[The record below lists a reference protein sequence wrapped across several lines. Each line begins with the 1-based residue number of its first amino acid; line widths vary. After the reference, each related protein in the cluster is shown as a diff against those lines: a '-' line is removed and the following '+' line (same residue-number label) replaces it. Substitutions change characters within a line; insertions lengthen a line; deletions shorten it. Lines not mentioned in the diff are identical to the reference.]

1 MSPANG
7 NGALPGLRKAAIL
20 VVLLGEEAAAQIYK
34 HLPEEELQLLTQEI
48 TELGYVS
55 PEEAS
60 QVLQEFYRLAL
71 TQEYLARGGPDY
83 ARRLLVKAFGES
95 GAGALLEQVLR
106 AQEARTHKLDRLDQV
121 DPNRLAKL
129 IEREHPQTIALI
141 LGHLGTAM
149 AAAVLRLLPEPT
161 RVAAVRRLAQMQQ
174 FSPEV
179 VRRIAQVL
187 HGKLESL
194 GEQRRRSYGGVEAV
208 AEMLNRI
215 DPATSRAILDAIE
228 HENAELA
235 LAIRNSMFTF
245 EDLLGVPEASIRELL
260 AQVDKKT
267 LALALKGASE
277 QLRAHLF
284 KAMSSRAVEMLR
296 EDMEALGPVRA
307 REVTRAQQEIVN
319 LARTLEAQGKII
331 LKAEA
336 EESLVV

>member
-1 MSPANG
+1 MSPGNSNG
-7 NGALPGLRKAAIL
+7 GLHGLRKAAIL

-34 HLPEEELQLLTQEI
+34 HLPEDDLQLLTQEI
-48 TELGYVS
+48 AELGYVS
-55 PEEAS
+55 PDEAS

-95 GAGALLEQVLR
+95 GASTLLEQVLR
-106 AQEARTHKLDRLDQV
+106 AQEARAHKLDRLNQV

-149 AAAVLRLLPEPT
+149 AAAVLRLLPERT

-179 VRRIAQVL
+179 VQRIALVL

-208 AEMLNRI
+208 AEMLNRL
-215 DPATSRAILDAIE
+215 DPVTAKAILDAIE
-228 HENAELA
+228 QDNAELA

-277 QLRAHLF
+277 QLRAHFF

-307 REVTRAQQEIVN
+307 REVARAQQEIVN